1 MSEPPPEPPPEP
13 PTEPPPEPLVLVDRR
28 PDGVVQVRLNR
39 PPLNPLSRALLAALE
54 AEAHAL
60 AAEPA
65 VKAVVLAG
73 SDRAF
78 AAGADIDEFG
88 SADDARTVSHGFR
101 AACAALGAIPRPVI
115 AAISGFAL
123 GGGLEIALACDLRI
137 AADSARLGQPEILLG
152 IIPGGGGTQ
161 RLTRLVGPARAKE
174 LIWSGR
180 QVRADEA
187 LAIGLVD
194 RVVPAAELEAAA
206 LAWAGE
212 LASGAVV
219 AMGLAKRAIDR
230 GLDGPL
236 DAGLREETA
245 AFAEVFD
252 TEDAATGI
260 ASFKALGPG
269 KATFSG
275 R

>member
-1 MSEPPPEPPPEP
+1 M
-13 PTEPPPEPLVLVDRR
+13 TEPLVLVQ
-28 PDGVVQVRLNR
+28 PQPGGVARLQLNR
-39 PPLNPLSRALLAALE
+39 PPLNPLSEAMLVAFA
-54 AEAHAL
+54 AEAHSL
-60 AAEPA
+60 ADDPE
-65 VKAVVLAG
+65 VKAVLVAG
-73 SDRAF
+73 SERAF
-78 AAGADIDEFG
+78 AAGADIEEFG
-88 SADDARTVSHGFR
+88 TADDARAVSHNFR
-101 AACAALGAIPRPVI
+101 TACAALGAIPRPVI

-123 GGGLEIALACDLRI
+123 GGGLELALACDLRI

-152 IIPGGGGTQ
+152 IIPGGGATQ

-194 RVVPAAELEAAA
+194 RVVPAAELESAA
-206 LAWAGE
+206 LAWATE

-219 AMGLAKRAIDR
+219 AMGLAKRAIDH
-230 GLDGPL
+230 GLDGSL

-245 AFAEVFD
+245 AFAEVFA
-252 TEDAATGI
+252 TEDAETGI
-260 ASFKALGPG
+260 ASFKAIGPG
-269 KATFSG
+269 KATFQG

>member
-1 MSEPPPEPPPEP
+1 M
-13 PTEPPPEPLVLVDRR
+13 TDPLVLVEAH
-28 PDGVVQVRLNR
+28 PNGVALLRFNR
-39 PPLNPLSRALLAALE
+39 PPLNPLSHGLLAALATE
-54 AEAHAL
+54 ARAVADNRE
-60 AAEPA
+60 
-65 VKAVVLAG
+65 VKAVIVAG

-88 SADDARTVSHGFR
+88 SAEEARDVSHDFR

-123 GGGLEIALACDLRI
+123 GGGLEVALACDLRI
-137 AADSARLGQPEILLG
+137 AGDSARLGQPEILLG

-161 RLTRLVGPARAKE
+161 RLTRLIGPARAKE

-194 RVVPAAELEAAA
+194 RVVPAAELETAA
-206 LAWAGE
+206 LAWATE

-230 GLDGPL
+230 GLDGSL
-236 DAGLREETA
+236 DSGLDEETA
-245 AFAEVFD
+245 AFAEVFA

-260 ASFKALGPG
+260 ASFKANGPG
-269 KATFSG
+269 KATFQG

>member
-1 MSEPPPEPPPEP
+1 M
-13 PTEPPPEPLVLVDRR
+13 TDPLVLAEAH
-28 PDGVVQVRLNR
+28 PHGVTLLRLHR
-39 PPLNPLSRALLAALE
+39 PPLNPLSHAMLAALT
-54 AEAHAL
+54 AEAQAL
-60 AAEPA
+60 AEDPEL
-65 VKAVVLAG
+65 KAVVLAG

-88 SADDARTVSHGFR
+88 TADDARNVSQDFG
-101 AACAALGAIPRPVI
+101 AACAALGAIPRPVL

-123 GGGLEIALACDLRI
+123 GGGLEVALACDLRI
-137 AADSARLGQPEILLG
+137 AGDSARLGQPEILLG

-180 QVRADEA
+180 QVRAEEA

-206 LAWAGE
+206 LAWATE

-245 AFAEVFD
+245 AFTEVFA
-252 TEDAATGI
+252 TEDAEIGI
-260 ASFKALGPG
+260 ASFKAAGPG
-269 KATFSG
+269 KATFKG